1 MPIEV
6 PAFAGTVA
14 FGDRLLRGTRPT
26 RLRAA
31 NGLSNNFTRFKE
43 DRVMAVDGTWNL
55 TMQTPMGER
64 RATLLATA
72 QDATLTGKQSGNGGT
87 TDIFDG
93 PVNANDP
100 SCKISM
106 TNRRPLPQHFP
117 D

>member
-64 RATLLATA
+64 RATLVATA
-72 QDATLTGKQSGNGGT
+72 QGGTLTGKQSAGGAT
-87 TDIFDG
+87 TAIFDG
-93 PVNANDP
+93 AANGNY
-100 SCKISM
+100 S
-106 TNRRPLPQHFP
+106 
-117 D
+117 